1 MLAGRFLAGWLVPK
15 FCAGQQ
21 AAGMNNLITDIPGI
35 LVGNAHDPAIASGV
49 TAVLF
54 ESPAVASIAIHGGA
68 PGLRDCAL
76 LEPAMTVERVDGL
89 VLSGG
94 SVYGLDSMGGV
105 IAWLREKG
113 RGFPVGPAR
122 VPIVPGAILFD
133 LLNGGDKN
141 FGREPAYWH
150 LGYSAAE
157 AAEEN
162 FALGSVGAGYG
173 ATTGNLKGGLGSASA
188 VTKAGF
194 CAGALVAVN
203 ALGQATIGSGPHFWA
218 APYELVQEFGGL
230 GWPSPWPSDAL
241 DVHIKSAAAENT
253 TIAIVATDAALTKP
267 EAKRLA
273 IMAQDALA
281 RALRPSHACMD
292 GDTIFAAST
301 GSAKGLPSVSDKIEI
316 GAVAA
321 DCLSRAIA
329 RAIYEADALPFP
341 AALPSWKRRY
351 RPVS

>member
-1 MLAGRFLAGWLVPK
+1 M
-15 FCAGQQ
+15 
-21 AAGMNNLITDIPGI
+21 AAGLNNLITDIPGI
-35 LVGNAHDPAIASGV
+35 SVGHAHDAAIASGV
-49 TAVLF
+49 TALIF

-68 PGLRDCAL
+68 PGLRDTAL
-76 LEPAMTVERVDGL
+76 LEPEMTVERVDGL

-113 RGFPVGPAR
+113 RGYKVGNVN

-150 LGYSAAE
+150 LGYRAA
-157 AAEEN
+157 AAASED
-162 FALGSVGAGYG
+162 FALGSAGAGYG
-173 ATTGNLKGGLGSASA
+173 ATTANLKGGVGSASA
-188 VTKAGF
+188 STSAGF

-203 ALGQATIGSGPHFWA
+203 ALGQATIGDGPHFWA
-218 APYELVQEFGGL
+218 APHECAQEFGGL
-230 GWPSPWPSDAL
+230 GWPVPWPKDAL
-241 DVHIKSAAAENT
+241 AMRIKSAAAENT

-273 IMAQDALA
+273 IMAHDGIS
-281 RALRPSHACMD
+281 RALRPAHACMD
-292 GDTIFAAST
+292 GDTIFAAAT
-301 GSAKGLPSVSDKIEI
+301 GTAKNVPTVRDRIEI
-316 GAVAA
+316 GLIAA

-329 RAIYEADALPFP
+329 RAVYKADALPFSG
-341 AALPSWKRRY
+341 ALPSWKGRHRQCA
-351 RPVS
+351 